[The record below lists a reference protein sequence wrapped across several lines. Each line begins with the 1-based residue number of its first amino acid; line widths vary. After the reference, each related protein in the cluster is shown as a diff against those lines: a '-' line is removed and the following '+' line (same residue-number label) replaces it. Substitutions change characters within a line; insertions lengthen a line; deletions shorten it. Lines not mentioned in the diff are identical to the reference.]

1 MRSGS
6 FLLFLL
12 IYFVSVQGQQRH
24 FIYIQTENKQAFYTR
39 LNEKVFSSTASGYLI
54 IPKLNDGTHQLSIGF
69 PQNEWPPQNIEV
81 IINKRDE
88 GFLLKNFGEKGWGL
102 FNTRLFNILLP
113 ATINNVNNKVPEV
126 NADGFSN
133 VLAEVT
139 NTPARQSP
147 ALLNPNT
154 ANDSI
159 KSTIVKKEMFKDA
172 ISIEK
177 ALPILPV
184 NQVTKVFSYFDSSGR
199 SIIYTATEGNDADT
213 IRLFIPYPSTQ
224 MTVEKEL
231 VDSVSEQ
238 KLEGKD
244 ASTAFSKREANL
256 VKDSSA
262 NIIAAVANEP
272 LKPVENAG
280 YITDVKISEVNTDK
294 RKEYSITVIN
304 PACKAMATEKDFS
317 KLQKKI
323 AAAGTEDD
331 MIAAASKSFRSIC
344 FTTDQL
350 KNLSLLFL
358 QDKGKYN
365 FFDAAYSHV
374 SDPGNFKDLQSQ
386 LTDEYYIT
394 RFKAMLH

>member
-1 MRSGS
+1 MRFGS
-6 FLLFLL
+6 VFLFLIL
-12 IYFVSVQGQQRH
+12 FFISVHGQQQH
-24 FIYIQTENKQAFYTR
+24 FIYIQTENKQLFYTR
-39 LNEKVFSSTASGYLI
+39 INEKVFSSTASGYLI
-54 IPKLNDGTHQLSIGF
+54 IPKLKDGTHQLSIGF
-69 PQNEWPPQNIEV
+69 PQNEWPAQTLEV
-81 IINKRDE
+81 VINNRDE

-102 FNTRLFNILLP
+102 FNTRSLNILLASAVNDVNSRP
-113 ATINNVNNKVPEV
+113 AEV
-126 NADGFSN
+126 KADGFSN

-139 NTPARQSP
+139 NTPARQSSAP
-147 ALLNPNT
+147 LSPNT

-159 KSTIVKKEMFKDA
+159 KSTIVEKEMFKDV
-172 ISIEK
+172 ISTEK

-184 NQVTKVFSYFDSSGR
+184 NQVAKVFSYLDSSGR
-199 SIIYTATEGNDADT
+199 SIIYTYTEGNGTDT

-231 VDSVSEQ
+231 VDSALAQ
-238 KLEGKD
+238 KPEGKD
-244 ASTAFSKREANL
+244 AGAAFSTREANL
-256 VKDSSA
+256 LKDSSA
-262 NIIAAVANEP
+262 NTTAAVANEP
-272 LKPVENAG
+272 LKPVENTG
-280 YITDVKISEVNTDK
+280 HITDVKISEVNTDK
-294 RKEYSITVIN
+294 QKEYSLTVIN

-331 MIAAASKSFRSIC
+331 MITAANKGFRSIC
-344 FTTDQL
+344 FSTDQL

-386 LTDEYYIT
+386 LTEEYYIT
-394 RFKAMLH
+394 RFKAMLR